1 MKFLAEEQLK
11 SLSGL
16 KNDARFAPRSALF
29 RATQESAL
37 LSAIGARGLTVAPAA
52 YSPQDFFAY
61 IKATQFPTLAKS
73 FAGATA
79 VLALLFG
86 GSLGTVNAAGNSLP
100 GDPLYGLKLV
110 TEQVQL
116 RLASLQ
122 DRAVLHTEFAGRRLA
137 EASALQLAGPTDPAR
152 SANVKVAV
160 NAFKQEIASANL
172 DLQQLAANGD
182 ATALQ
187 TASTVAA
194 KITSFN
200 TSLDAAATDNK
211 EDATVGVEVAD
222 AKSVTKEAQTT
233 AVAVV
238 VDTHEEASTGTS
250 TRDMDTL
257 FQQQLG
263 DLRGRQTFDLHRVTV
278 VQAALVKL
286 ADRLADT
293 KVPSSDEFKTI
304 TYNINQ
310 ADAGVSEAMDLFAQS
325 AFRAAFDQLSTID
338 SNLIQIEAKLAEV
351 ENLIVNPPPAMGET
365 EGASTL
371 PEAN

>member
-1 MKFLAEEQLK
+1 M
-11 SLSGL
+11 
-16 KNDARFAPRSALF
+16 
-29 RATQESAL
+29 
-37 LSAIGARGLTVAPAA
+37 SAIRSRGVVAGAAAPTYTVRE
-52 YSPQDFFAY
+52 YCSF
-61 IKATQFPTLAKS
+61 IKSTQLPTLAKS
-73 FAGATA
+73 FAGVTA

-160 NAFKQEIASANL
+160 NAFKTEIASANA

-187 TASTVAA
+187 TASAVAA
-194 KITSFN
+194 KITAFN
-200 TSLDAAATDNK
+200 TSLDTAATDNSA
-211 EDATVGVEVAD
+211 DATVGVEVAD
-222 AKSVTKEAQTT
+222 AKNVTREAQTT

-238 VDTHEEASTGTS
+238 VDTHEAAVTGTS

-263 DLRGRQTFDLHRVTV
+263 DLRGRQTFDLHRVAV
-278 VQAALVKL
+278 IQAALAKL
-286 ADRLADT
+286 ADRLAGVT
-293 KVPSSDEFKTI
+293 VPTSDNFKTI
-304 TYNINQ
+304 TYNITQ

-325 AFRAAFDQLSTID
+325 AFRAAFEQLSEID
-338 SNLIQIEAKLAEV
+338 SDLIQIEAKLAEV
-351 ENLIVNPPPAMGET
+351 ENLIVNPPPTKE
-365 EGASTL
+365 
-371 PEAN
+371 